1 MSAVSLAR
9 MVLSSVMKT
18 GPAGATHPN
27 YQPPPSTSFT
37 PSSPT
42 NHAEAEA
49 LDALAQL
56 GQHPHPEFTTAG
68 AASNGSGQSLNPR
81 RKSSTSVNP
90 SPGPDVEKRRR
101 VEIPALPPRGAIERL
116 LEVYNQYIQF
126 QNQTLHM
133 PVRIYLPSPSLCC
146 TESLPD
152 ISSIAATQS
161 FLKQLSRV
169 LDEPEEA
176 TEEDLFFVLMFLGAS
191 VAHLRSLMW
200 PRLTPLFS
208 TSFEHDGPFANS
220 RPNERPAHVV

>member
-1 MSAVSLAR
+1 

-27 YQPPPSTSFT
+27 YQPTPSTSFT

-56 GQHPHPEFTTAG
+56 GQHPHPEFTTG
-68 AASNGSGQSLNPR
+68 GSLSPSGGGQRPDLR
-81 RKSSTSVNP
+81 RMSSTGGRT
-90 SPGPDVEKRRR
+90 SPADEGEKRKK

-133 PVRIYLPSPSLCC
+133 PVRFHLSPLAFISL
-146 TESLPD
+146 LAGLVD
-152 ISSIAATQS
+152 
-161 FLKQLSRV
+161 
-169 LDEPEEA
+169 
-176 TEEDLFFVLMFLGAS
+176 
-191 VAHLRSLMW
+191 
-200 PRLTPLFS
+200 
-208 TSFEHDGPFANS
+208 
-220 RPNERPAHVV
+220 

>member
-1 MSAVSLAR
+1 MRLATPSPVVSLAR

-56 GQHPHPEFTTAG
+56 GQHPHPEFTTSTTLSP
-68 AASNGSGQSLNPR
+68 SNGGGQSLDPR
-81 RKSSTSVNP
+81 RLSTSGRP
-90 SPGPDVEKRRR
+90 SPTPDAEKRKK

-133 PVRIYLPSPSLCC
+133 PVRPDPCSPLPPSPL
-146 TESLPD
+146 
-152 ISSIAATQS
+152 
-161 FLKQLSRV
+161 
-169 LDEPEEA
+169 
-176 TEEDLFFVLMFLGAS
+176 S
-191 VAHLRSLMW
+191 VARAGTDDCCSS
-200 PRLTPLFS
+200 P
-208 TSFEHDGPFANS
+208 
-220 RPNERPAHVV
+220 PA

>member
-1 MSAVSLAR
+1 
-9 MVLSSVMKT
+9 MKT

-56 GQHPHPEFTTAG
+56 GQHPHPEFTTSTG
-68 AASNGSGQSLNPR
+68 VAASNGSGQSLDPH
-81 RKSSTSVNP
+81 RKSLASANNL
-90 SPGPDVEKRRR
+90 SPGPDVEKRKR

-133 PVRIYLPSPSLCC
+133 PVRSP
-146 TESLPD
+146 
-152 ISSIAATQS
+152 
-161 FLKQLSRV
+161 
-169 LDEPEEA
+169 
-176 TEEDLFFVLMFLGAS
+176 
-191 VAHLRSLMW
+191 
-200 PRLTPLFS
+200 PRC
-208 TSFEHDGPFANS
+208 
-220 RPNERPAHVV
+220 

>member
-1 MSAVSLAR
+1 

-27 YQPPPSTSFT
+27 YQPPPQTTFT

-56 GQHPHPEFTTAG
+56 GQHPHPEFTTSTTV
-68 AASNGSGQSLNPR
+68 AASNGAGQSLGPR
-81 RKSSTSVNP
+81 RKSSASVNP
-90 SPGPDVEKRRR
+90 SPGADVEKRKK

-133 PVRIYLPSPSLCC
+133 PVRPMPSIVPS
-146 TESLPD
+146 
-152 ISSIAATQS
+152 Q
-161 FLKQLSRV
+161 V
-169 LDEPEEA
+169 
-176 TEEDLFFVLMFLGAS
+176 G
-191 VAHLRSLMW
+191 H
-200 PRLTPLFS
+200 
-208 TSFEHDGPFANS
+208 
-220 RPNERPAHVV
+220 